1 MNVSGGVLKFLALL
15 LAFVIGFLA
24 CAGSL
29 ILGGMYI
36 YKNVSYETLQS
47 WGVPLPST
55 DRLLDSHAD
64 VRLTSLTLAQL
75 VAEMQGLSGFGDR
88 LTLELLVERYGVKLP
103 EAVDALLPPALMEVS
118 LQTLL
123 SAEGISYI
131 MDNTTVEYL
140 FAFLPDGLLSEPVKD
155 ALRDRP
161 LSDLMGGELAELLDD
176 VKVGYFLDITYEKQ
190 SDGSYRIVYADA
202 ENPSLTE
209 LIAPLSMGKLLD
221 ATSGGG
227 DVLAVVKEDLG
238 DVLLADLIGNS
249 VDETLVDFVEN
260 KTLDDIIVYDSQ
272 TGKCKLDV
280 KELAEDVRLGT
291 LMGCEPIKD
300 DPADP
305 DRITGWMDGSVEMTA
320 LECAVADITLKELMS
335 DDFEITDAIG
345 DLYLGD
351 VMGYEKEEQLTRAA
365 EPTPTYVWYEKEL
378 DEHGQRV
385 PLTGLDKAIAGIRLG
400 GVIEGEEDVITGA
413 FSDLYLGEIMD
424 YEKGAEHTDAD
435 GNVTYTWY
443 EAKAD
448 GSRTALSGM
457 DKAIANILLDD
468 LLNNDEYD
476 ITNAFSDLYLGEV
489 LGYEKG
495 AEHTDADGKVTYTW
509 YEKELDAHGRKV
521 ALSGID
527 EAMANILLSDLL
539 GGDDYNVT
547 DAFSDLYLGE
557 IMGYEKENGADGPV
571 WYEKELDEHGQRVP
585 LSGIDK
591 AIANILLDDLL
602 NDDEYEISDAF
613 SDLYL
618 GEVMGYEKG
627 DLKSEATDD
636 APAQYV
642 WTEDDERVS
651 GIKEKFSNYLLSVIM
666 DGTADVSADDMRLYE
681 VLDMYKKVY
690 PAYTADG
697 ESLGTHTVWYEDE
710 ACTVRAATVF
720 NALAEKTVATLED
733 DLPDLFIGYTVGMVQ
748 VEGDWYEASDVMT
761 RDTADGVEEY
771 VELTLAEGIMLS
783 FADLSID
790 DMSDDELVRGA
801 VNDITLADALNLTKG
816 ENGKYYDA
824 DIKAADVTYA
834 DGEYKKDGTVIEPV
848 SGIMEQLAEKPVG
861 SLTEEIDGIYIGDA
875 MGWELID
882 EEHPRDP
889 ASWRNGGNPV
899 KGVMASFA
907 GLTVKQMSNE
917 AEVQAAVKNVT
928 LADALGYKLGEDGK
942 YYDGTTPVE
951 GIMAQLADKQVGSLT
966 EEVDK
971 IYIGEVMG
979 WTLIDEENPTEPT
992 SWQDAES
999 QPAKGIMLSFAGL
1012 TVKQISDE
1020 AEVQKAV
1027 KKVTLA
1033 DALGYK
1039 LGADGKYYDESDNVV
1054 TGIMSVLATEKVGD
1068 LTTRVDTMYL
1078 GEIMGWTPKWNDPD
1092 DHSQGAEY
1100 WEDAENHRAEGF
1112 MVAFAHLTVKEMT
1125 DEEAVHEVVK
1135 TLTLADAMNY
1145 TKGENDKYYVEK
1157 ITDTTKYTYNEA
1169 DQTYYKKG
1177 TTEAVAPI
1185 DGVLATL
1192 VDAQVGDMKGEVEN
1206 TYVGEMMGWT
1216 PEWDDPDDHTAG
1228 VRWFYADGKLAT
1240 GVVLPFASLT
1250 LKDMSDEGQ
1259 VRETIEQVYVY
1270 DVMGYTIGADG
1281 LFYEEPVTDE
1291 TQYRYT
1297 AGAYYTVATSR
1308 KVAPVSGIMAALASE
1323 RISGID
1329 ARITTL
1335 RISDV
1340 FSEQERS
1347 TGFLSLIDPNT
1358 RLYASG
1364 SQKGLA
1370 EAVTET
1376 FTNAPIG
1383 QFLKNLETPA
1393 GHGAPKTAGLIELNA
1408 ATVNSLNALDIHKGH
1423 GGLGA
1428 YEVDGEYYARYWQT
1442 LKIEE
1447 LLEYIVA
1454 SVSIEP

>member
-15 LAFVIGFLA
+15 LAFIIGFLA

-29 ILGGMYI
+29 ILGGWYI

-55 DRLLDSHAD
+55 DQLLDSHAD

-75 VAEMQGLSGFGDR
+75 AAELQSLSGYGDR
-88 LTLELLVERYGVKLP
+88 LTVELLVNRYGVKLP

-140 FAFLPDGLLSEPVKD
+140 FAFLPDSLLSEPVKD

-176 VKVGYFLDITYEKQ
+176 VKVGYFLDVTYEKQ

-202 ENPSLTE
+202 ENPTLTE

-280 KELAEDVRLGT
+280 KELAEDVCLGT

-305 DRITGWMDGSVEMTA
+305 DRITGWMDGGKELSA
-320 LECAVADITLKELMS
+320 LESTVADITLKELMS
-335 DDFEITDAIG
+335 DNFEITDAIG

-351 VMGYEKEEQLTRAA
+351 VMGYEKVEQVTRAA
-365 EPTPTYVWYEKEL
+365 DATPTYIWYEKEPDAL
-378 DEHGQRV
+378 GNRV
-385 PLTGLDKAIAGIRLG
+385 PLSGLDKAIADIRLG
-400 GVIEGEEDVITGA
+400 DVINGGDNVITDA

-424 YEKGAEHTDAD
+424 YEKGAAHTDSD
-435 GNVTYTWY
+435 GKVTYTWY
-443 EAKAD
+443 EIKT
-448 GSRTALSGM
+448 GGERVALDGM

-468 LLNNDEYD
+468 LLNNSEYEISD
-476 ITNAFSDLYLGEV
+476 AFSDLYIGEV

-495 AEHTDADGKVTYTW
+495 AASTDSDGKVTYVW
-509 YEKELDAHGRKV
+509 YEKQTDAQGDKV
-521 ALSGID
+521 ALDGID
-527 EAMANILLSDLL
+527 RAMANILLSDLL

-557 IMGYEKENGADGPV
+557 IMGYEKENGADGLI
-571 WYEKELDEHGQRVP
+571 WYEKELDEHGNRVP

-602 NDDEYEISDAF
+602 NDENYEISDAF
-613 SDLYL
+613 ADLYL

-627 DLKSEATDD
+627 EIKTAATQD
-636 APAQYV
+636 APAQYT
-642 WTEDDERVS
+642 WLEDGNRVG
-651 GIKEKFSNYLLSVIM
+651 GIKEKFSNYLLSDVM
-666 DGTADVSADDMRLYE
+666 NGTADISADDMYLYE
-681 VLDMYKKVY
+681 VLDMHKREY
-690 PAYTADG
+690 PAYAKG
-697 ESLGTHTVWYEDE
+697 GTLLTTYTVWYEDE
-710 ACTVRAATVF
+710 ACTVRAAAVF
-720 NALAEKTVATLED
+720 GALAEKSVATLED
-733 DLPDLFIGYTVGMVQ
+733 DLPALFIGYTVGMVN
-748 VEGDWYEASDVMT
+748 VAGDWYEVSDVMT
-761 RDTADGVEEY
+761 RDTADGEEKY
-771 VELTLAEGIMLS
+771 VELTPADGIMLA

-790 DMSDDELVRGA
+790 DMSDDESVRGA
-801 VNDITLADALNLTKG
+801 VNTITLADALNLTKG
-816 ENGKYYDA
+816 ENGKYYDV
-824 DIKAADVTYA
+824 DIKAEDVTYE
-834 DGEYKKDGTVIEPV
+834 DGEYKKGGVTVEPV

-882 EEHPRDP
+882 EENPRDP

-917 AEVQAAVKNVT
+917 AE
-928 LADALGYKLGEDGK
+928 
-942 YYDGTTPVE
+942 
-951 GIMAQLADKQVGSLT
+951 M
-966 EEVDK
+966 
-971 IYIGEVMG
+971 
-979 WTLIDEENPTEPT
+979 
-992 SWQDAES
+992 
-999 QPAKGIMLSFAGL
+999 
-1012 TVKQISDE
+1012 
-1020 AEVQKAV
+1020 QKAV
-1027 KKVTLA
+1027 KNVTLA

-1039 LGADGKYYDESDNVV
+1039 LGADGKYYDENDNVV

-1112 MVAFAHLTVKEMT
+1112 MVAFAHLMVKEMT

-1157 ITDTTKYTYNEA
+1157 ITDTARYTYNAAE
-1169 DQTYYKKG
+1169 QTYYKKG

-1206 TYVGEMMGWT
+1206 TYIGEMMGWT
-1216 PEWDDPDDHTAG
+1216 PVWNDPDNHAAD
-1228 VRWFYADGKLAT
+1228 VEKWLRADGKAAT

-1250 LKDMSDEGQ
+1250 LKDMSDANIVEQ
-1259 VRETIEQVYVY
+1259 TIERVFVY
-1270 DVMGYTIGADG
+1270 DVMGYTKGENDK
-1281 LFYEEPVTDE
+1281 FYEKNVLDATKYSYNSAE
-1291 TQYRYT
+1291 R
-1297 AGAYYTVATSR
+1297 AYYDIATSQR
-1308 KVAPVSGIMAALASE
+1308 VAPVDGIMAALASE
-1323 RISGID
+1323 RISGINT
-1329 ARITTL
+1329 RITML

-1347 TGFLSLIDPNT
+1347 TGFLSLIDPDT

-1376 FTNAPIG
+1376 FTNVPIG
-1383 QFLKNLETPA
+1383 QFLKNPETPA
-1393 GHGAPKTAGLIELNA
+1393 GHGAPKTAGLIELNE
-1408 ATVNSLNALDIHKGH
+1408 ATVNSLNALDIYKGH
-1423 GGLGA
+1423 GGFGA

-1454 SVSIEP
+1454 SVTIGS